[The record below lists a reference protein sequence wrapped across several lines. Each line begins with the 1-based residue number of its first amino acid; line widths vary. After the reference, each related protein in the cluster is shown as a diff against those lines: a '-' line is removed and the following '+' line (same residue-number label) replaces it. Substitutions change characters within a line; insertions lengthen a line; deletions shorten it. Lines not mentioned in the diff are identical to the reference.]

1 MEIKLDEQFRDEKN
15 EILKEKVVSPVIDEK
30 TDISSLVDSMKDMSI
45 QARNIGLCAEVFEN
59 MLKDEEK
66 PTILLGLAGPLIAG
80 GLRNVIS
87 GMIKN
92 NMVDAIV
99 STGAIM
105 YQDIYQAL
113 GHSHFK
119 GATDADDAVL
129 RDYFI
134 DRIYDTYVDEEKFW
148 ATDTWIGR
156 MVDEFERRPHSSR
169 ELIKLLTE
177 KHLDDDNSILCNANK
192 KNIPVFIPAINDSSI
207 GIGLT
212 DHYHRAKKE
221 GKEPVRID
229 SIRDNYELT
238 QIVVN
243 SKKTAAIY
251 IAGGVPKNYIND
263 SVVMSYIFDKE
274 DAGHE
279 YCFQVTT
286 AVINDG
292 GLSSST
298 LDEAKSW
305 GKVKAKANR
314 AMAWVE
320 PTVALPLIYG
330 SVLQKGLS
338 KNRKAGGFEFEND
351 ILTKY

>member
-1 MEIKLDEQFRDEKN
+1 MEIKLDEKFRNDKN
-15 EILKEKVVSPVIDEK
+15 NILKEKVISPTLDES
-30 TDISSLVDSMKDMSI
+30 TNISSIVDSMKDMSI

-59 MLKDEEK
+59 MLKDK
-66 PTILLGLAGPLIAG
+66 DRPTIMLGLAGPLIAG

-92 NMVDAIV
+92 NMVDVIV

-113 GHSHFK
+113 GHNHFK
-119 GATDADDAVL
+119 GSIHADDAML
-129 RDYFI
+129 RDYYI

-148 ATDTWIGR
+148 ATDTWIGEIT
-156 MVDEFERRPHSSR
+156 DGFERRPHSSR
-169 ELIKLLTE
+169 EFIKLLTE
-177 KHLDDDNSILCNANK
+177 KYLDDDNSILCNANK

-212 DHYHRAKKE
+212 SHYHRAKQE

-229 SIRDNYELT
+229 SIRDNYEIT

-243 SKKTAAIY
+243 SKKTSAIY

-274 DAGHE
+274 DSGHSH
-279 YCFQVTT
+279 CFQVTT

-305 GKVKAKANR
+305 GKVKTEANR

-338 KNRKAGGFEFEND
+338 KGRVAGGIEFEGD
-351 ILTKY
+351 ILRKI